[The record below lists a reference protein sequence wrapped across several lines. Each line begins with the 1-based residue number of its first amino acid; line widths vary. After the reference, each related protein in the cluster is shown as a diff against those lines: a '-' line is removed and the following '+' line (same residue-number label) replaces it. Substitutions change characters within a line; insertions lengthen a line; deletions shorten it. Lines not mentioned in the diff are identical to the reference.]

1 MFILDFVNIQD
12 INFCTTIP
20 EQIIAILL
28 PLAVFLVYYFIR
40 KDVYD
45 LHHAILG
52 TFLNLRRFSL
62 SLFAHH
68 IGILKPIAKCI
79 RPSIFRTHYCG
90 DD

>member
-45 LHHAILG
+45 LHHAIMG
-52 TFLNLRRFSL
+52 TFLNLGMFSL
-62 SLFAHH
+62 SFLSHWN
-68 IGILKPIAKCI
+68 
-79 RPSIFRTHYCG
+79 TETYC
-90 DD
+90 